1 MTISFRAIAYE
12 GRSLPPSFTVVKK
25 AHWYR
30 YLCNGYEP
38 DNTIKLTGE
47 LVGDCYVVFEM
58 WGSLIF
64 NDGHFFASIHRND
77 KGEFVW
83 RTDDRTGHTATF
95 ADAWDNMPT
104 CITDPDHYEESDI
117 IYSD

>member
-1 MTISFRAIAYE
+1 M
-12 GRSLPPSFTVVKK
+12 KK

-30 YLCNGYEP
+30 YLYNGYEP

-47 LVGDCYVVFEM
+47 LIGDSYVVFEM
-58 WGSLIF
+58 WGSLTF

-83 RTDDRTGHTATF
+83 RTDDRTGHAASF
-95 ADAWDNMPT
+95 MDAWENMPT
-104 CITDPDHYEESDI
+104 YIKDPDHWDESDM
-117 IYSD
+117 IYHDDQQKWNLP